1 MTLELHSTDSGDVYA
16 MTDPIACSSTPF
28 RQRITCTHHGH
39 STTGKHSSWYAVLAF
54 FVPHRALMYRRL
66 VNQRSSTGH
75 PVPHY
80 LVRQGRTDEAALV
93 TRNTTAKHPH
103 HTLPEHD
110 RDGRTST
117 QPSIGPSAL
126 ASPCSCE
133 HTHAV
138 VSHIS
143 CSQRAPLA
151 ARCGTWEASTW
162 RATFVLRRA
171 ACLRSHTSPSVPAR
185 QPPVRSRRNPAAVQT
200 ETPCRLRR
208 GST

>member
-54 FVPHRALMYRRL
+54 FVPHRALMCRRL
-66 VNQRSSTGH
+66 VNQRSSRGH
-75 PVPHY
+75 PVLHY
-80 LVRQGRTDEAALV
+80 LVRHGRTDEAALV

-138 VSHIS
+138 VSPMS

-151 ARCGTWEASTW
+151 ADAVPGKRRLGGRRSSSGGRPVCVVTPRPASQH
-162 RATFVLRRA
+162 A
-171 ACLRSHTSPSVPAR
+171 SH
-185 QPPVRSRRNPAAVQT
+185 
-200 ETPCRLRR
+200 L
-208 GST
+208 